1 LLGLGPGASA
11 RSRRMHLPPDGLPFA
26 YLARVSTPRQSL
38 KSIWSTSKIQSC
50 TARLPGLG
58 ESPIQ
63 IEFAPGLKPLAFVG
77 RATRQLSPDRGD
89 NGGKL
94 KKDIYRLHRKLPTF
108 AVSQVAAE
116 SSDSTRTNNLHF
128 VLLHQTIYRHN
139 LTFVT
144 CADSNGAKLK
154 PVERAKFENHPSQ
167 LN

>member
-1 LLGLGPGASA
+1 LSE
-11 RSRRMHLPPDGLPFA
+11 RRGSVPAHPPDLDECI
-26 YLARVSTPRQSL
+26 YHRMDYRSHISRVFQHHINLSS
-38 KSIWSTSKIQSC
+38 SKIQSC

-108 AVSQVAAE
+108 SGCRGKFRFHQ
-116 SSDSTRTNNLHF
+116 NKQQGGGNLHF

-144 CADSNGAKLK
+144 CADSNAS
-154 PVERAKFENHPSQ
+154 PN
-167 LN
+167 LNRSSARNSKITRSN